1 MIDGFA
7 LMMLGLILFA
17 IVVAVVVWLQE
28 KRKETAA

>member
-28 KRKETAA
+28 KRKKTAT